1 MIITRLKR
9 KENNNNNNN
18 NSSFFLSFIHVVS
31 RIAQKVADGF
41 S

>member
-9 KENNNNNNN
+9 KENNNNNN